1 MIKSIRKQVDNNKI
15 FIIIIMVKFSNGK
28 ITTSSIL
35 YNRGVPSN
43 MKNFVY
49 LASLNYGMLK
59 LVSIYNRKQGRPNY
73 TLF

>member
-1 MIKSIRKQVDNNKI
+1 MTQFKS
-15 FIIIIMVKFSNGK
+15 GK

-35 YNRGVPSN
+35 YNRGVPVD

-59 LVSIYNRKQGRPNY
+59 LVSIYNKKQGRPNY